1 LQQFKITSH
10 YKNLNFNENLNS
22 MCTYLSELIHKLK
35 DDCQKKKEEINDE
48 FENKNSEISYE
59 YLLSL
64 SAEDCWNLIEN
75 NLKFIQKSEKN
86 DLYLKKIN
94 EIQICSKILRE
105 QEIANTKSM
114 KTQIFFGFLNFLNQ
128 T

>member
-1 LQQFKITSH
+1 
-10 YKNLNFNENLNS
+10 
-22 MCTYLSELIHKLK
+22 MCTYLGDLIHKLK
-35 DDCQKKKEEINDE
+35 DDSQKKKEEINDE
-48 FENKNSEISYE
+48 FENKNSEISHE